1 MMFYFGEELFDW
13 VEIGRVFWQK
23 DKFCPGGA
31 DGLAHGAGFMGAEI
45 IHDDDITWREGWN
58 QHFLDIDAK
67 ALAIDRAVEQPWR
80 LAAVVAQGGQ
90 KRHGIP
96 VAEGRLAQ
104 EPHSAWRPAPQRR
117 HVGFCPGRQ

>member
-1 MMFYFGEELFDW
+1 
-13 VEIGRVFWQK
+13 
-23 DKFCPGGA
+23 
-31 DGLAHGAGFMGAEI
+31 MGAEI

-80 LAAVVAQGGQ
+80 LDAVVAQGGQ

-117 HVGFCPGRQ
+117 HVGFCPGLVNKNQPRRIKYGLEFQPLPAPAGNIGAVLFAGGQRLFL